1 MSRMMPAKVR
11 AEGIALYKEGLLTEL
26 SQEQYAIQFDVDDA
40 QVKYDLDGTSDFCS
54 CEDFQ
59 RTKRY
64 CKHIAAVEEFL
75 KANEEQ
81 MNAEASAID
90 AADNDEEQSY
100 KAGADFLTALE
111 ARDQTVFSRDDSYRL
126 EAKIGDT
133 LDLYDVFSRQRSLYL
148 DLRIR
153 SKKLDKAYVIK
164 DVDSFLIALRRNES
178 YAAAKLQIERMSLDL
193 FDEASQS
200 LLQFLLSITEK
211 EDEAFSQQLLLKS
224 GRYLRLPLLFVEP
237 ILDLLAD
244 LRSHELEIDGRK
256 LNYFSYLELGD
267 RAEGAEE
274 LFSFKVESQQ
284 DAIEL
289 QASAEDFLSF
299 YDERLLYFDHVF
311 YHVNSQQ
318 DRLIR
323 FLNQSLL
330 SFEGESKILFA
341 YADKDKLARGL
352 ELLASIGKIDAAE
365 FFRIKNFKPAFAFG
379 ISDDEKAL
387 KLDIQFDYGD
397 FILEHFQELETLDFS
412 RDLKKEARIFDL
424 MDRFDFPRS
433 FHGQIAIEPGFV
445 EDFFLE
451 MVPAFEALG
460 QVQLSRDLSFLRIDQ
475 IPKIEIDRK
484 GSLLDISFDL
494 PNVSDSE
501 FSGLVK
507 KLQEDADYYVS
518 ESGRF
523 YQLSGEFDQLKAALR
538 EMDDAYEIQG
548 NHLTISASRTFQV
561 SRIFEGLSSSE
572 LSEAF
577 KDFYRQLTQPELFP
591 YEKPAEL
598 NANLRPYQET
608 GVKWLSM
615 LSHYNLGGILADDMG
630 LGKTLQAIVF
640 LLSNL
645 KAGER
650 VLITAPASL
659 TYNWASEFKKFAP
672 SLDIEVIDGSKPERD
687 EKIASDHQVYITS
700 YGSFL
705 KDVEAYNDKELTY
718 LLLDEAQVVK
728 NYSSKTNKALMALD
742 VDYSFALSGT
752 PLENRIEEIWA
763 IFQVIMP
770 GFLPKREKFNKMPSE
785 SIARMIQPFIMRRK
799 KEDVLEEL
807 PDKMEKVLLNS
818 LEDEQKK
825 LYLAQLQV
833 MQSQVSGMSSQD
845 LSRSRMEIL
854 AGITRLRQICDTPAL
869 FIEDYQGGS
878 GKMESLRE
886 LLVNMKASG
895 HRPLIF
901 SQFTKLFPEIEK
913 MIEELGMSN
922 YRLTGSTQPKERL
935 SMVQAFNAGSRDA
948 FLISLKAGG
957 VGLNLT
963 SADVVILVD
972 LWWNPAVEEQAIAR
986 AHRMGQK
993 NRVEVIRLITQ
1004 GTIEERMIA
1013 IQDRKKDLIANVLDG
1028 DAASSSLSESEIRE
1042 ILGL

>member
-11 AEGIALYKEGLLTEL
+11 AEGIALFKEGLLTEL
-26 SQEQYAIQFDVDDA
+26 SREQYAIQFDVDDA

-75 KANEEQ
+75 KEADSEQEAAQASSEE
-81 MNAEASAID
+81 
-90 AADNDEEQSY
+90 EEGQSY
-100 KAGADFLTALE
+100 KAGADFLAALE
-111 ARDQTVFSRDDSYRL
+111 ARDQTVFARDDSYRL

-148 DLRIR
+148 DLRIH
-153 SKKLDKAYVIK
+153 SKKLDKGYVIK
-164 DVDSFLIALRRNES
+164 DVDSFLVALRRNES
-178 YAAAKLQIERMSLDL
+178 YVAAKLQIERLSLEF
-193 FDEASQS
+193 FDEPSQQ
-200 LLQFLLSITEK
+200 LLNYLLSITEK
-211 EDEAFSQQLLLKS
+211 EEDAFSHQLFLKS
-224 GRYLRLPLLFVEP
+224 GRYLRLPLLFVEEV
-237 ILDLLAD
+237 LDLVSD

-256 LNYFSYLELGD
+256 LNFFSYLELAD
-267 RAEGAEE
+267 WSEGAEA
-274 LFSFKVESQQ
+274 LFSFSVASQQ

-289 QASAEDFLSF
+289 KASAEDFLSY
-299 YDERLLYFDHVF
+299 YDERILYFDHVF
-311 YHVNSQQ
+311 YHVDNQQ
-318 DRLIR
+318 DKLIR

-330 SFEGESKILFA
+330 SFEGDSSILFA
-341 YADKDKLARGL
+341 YADKDKLAQSL
-352 ELLASIGKIDAAE
+352 ELLATIGKIEAAD
-365 FFRIKNFKPAFAFG
+365 FFRIKNFKPQFAFG
-379 ISDDEKAL
+379 LSDDEKFL

-397 FILEHFQELETLDFS
+397 FILDHFQELETLDFS

-424 MDRFDFPRS
+424 MENFDFPKS

-445 EDFFLE
+445 EEFFLE
-451 MVPAFEALG
+451 LVPAFEKLG
-460 QVQLSRDLSFLRIDQ
+460 TVILSRDLTFLRIDQ
-475 IPKIEIDRK
+475 VPKIEIDRK

-494 PNVSDSE
+494 PDVSDTE
-501 FSGLVK
+501 FTGLVK

-523 YQLSGEFDQLKAALR
+523 YQLGGEFDQLKAALR
-538 EMDDAYEIQG
+538 EMDDAYEIEG

-561 SRIFEGLSSSE
+561 SKVFEGLTNSE

-577 KDFYRQLTQPELFP
+577 KTFYQQLTQPELYP
-591 YEKPAEL
+591 YERPDGLEAT
-598 NANLRPYQET
+598 LRPYQET

-615 LSHYNLGGILADDMG
+615 LSHYQLGGILADDMG

-640 LLSNL
+640 LMSNL
-645 KAGER
+645 KADEH

-687 EKIASDHQVYITS
+687 EKIEADHQVYITS

-705 KDVEAYNDKELTY
+705 KDVEAYNEKALTY

-770 GFLPKREKFNKMPSE
+770 GFLPKREKFNKMPSD

-799 KEDVLEEL
+799 KEEVLEEL
-807 PDKMEKVLLNS
+807 PDKMEKVLLNN
-818 LEDEQKK
+818 LEEEQKK

-869 FIEDYQGGS
+869 FVEGYQGGS